1 MEPPALKD
9 EWKFVT
15 TMFGALSAITRG
27 LLTMLMWPAD
37 NLDSVA
43 LVSSINFFSM
53 TCTVCCDVYFV
64 KVR

>member
-15 TMFGALSAITRG
+15 TMLGALSAITHG
-27 LLTMLMWPAD
+27 LLIMLMWPAD

-43 LVSSINFFSM
+43 LVSFIFFSM

-64 KVR
+64 KVK